1 MPAVWRVLSY
11 GAVTNLLALAPSVY
25 MLEVYGRVVN
35 SRSHM
40 TLAVLTVL
48 IVGVYIWM
56 EVLEWVRESLLQ
68 HLAANLDRTLAPLLF
83 DVLYQGHLNHKRDGS
98 GGGLGDWA
106 SLKTFISSPAMV
118 SLLDVPY
125 ALVVIFILF
134 FIHPWLGIFS
144 LISAALMGLI
154 GYLTQQG
161 TRSHLQ
167 EAHVAS
173 LQAQNQA
180 TQGLRQAQVV
190 QAMGMGRSLY
200 ALWREKQTAFL
211 ISQAKASDNG
221 GLGSAATKF
230 IQTFQSSML
239 LGLGC
244 WLTLNGSLDPSG
256 GMMIMGSILGGRAL
270 MPVTQLIGHWRQV
283 IGARDAYHRL
293 NGLLGPLK
301 PSQANMRLPAPSG
314 AISAQA
320 LVVQAPNTTTAILKN
335 VQFDLPPGQSLAIVG
350 PSGTGKTSLLRT
362 IIGLWPAGT
371 GKVRLDGVD
380 VYTWDKKELGP
391 HIGYLPQNIELFDGT
406 IAENIARFGP
416 PDQKALEMAAQQV
429 GLSEHIQS
437 MALGFDTPVGVSGGY
452 LSGGLRQRI
461 GLARALYGSPRLLV
475 LDEPNAH
482 LDEAG
487 DAALL
492 QALAHAKALGTS
504 VVMVTHRSQILHQ
517 MDQLMILRDG
527 QMQICGPTPD
537 VIEAIKKAM
546 QKPQAGSQP
555 G

>member
-1 MPAVWRVLSY
+1 
-11 GAVTNLLALAPSVY
+11 
-25 MLEVYGRVVN
+25 
-35 SRSHM
+35 
-40 TLAVLTVL
+40 
-48 IVGVYIWM
+48 
-56 EVLEWVRESLLQ
+56 
-68 HLAANLDRTLAPLLF
+68 
-83 DVLYQGHLNHKRDGS
+83 
-98 GGGLGDWA
+98 
-106 SLKTFISSPAMV
+106 
-118 SLLDVPY
+118 
-125 ALVVIFILF
+125 
-134 FIHPWLGIFS
+134 
-144 LISAALMGLI
+144 LI

-161 TRSHLQ
+161 TRDHLQ

>member
-320 LVVQAPNTTTAILKN
+320 LVVQAPNTPTAILKN
-335 VQFDLPPGQSLAIVG
+335 VQFDLPSGQSLAIVG

-416 PDQKALEMAAQQV
+416 PDQKALEMAVQQV

-555 G
+555 V

>member
-35 SRSHM
+35 SRSHL

-48 IVGVYIWM
+48 IVAVYVWM

-98 GGGLGDWA
+98 AAGLGDWA

-125 ALVVIFILF
+125 ALLVIFILF

-161 TRSHLQ
+161 TRDHLQ

-190 QAMGMGRSLY
+190 QAMGMGHSIY
-200 ALWREKQTAFL
+200 ALWREKQSTFL

-256 GMMIMGSILGGRAL
+256 GLMIMGSILGGRAL
-270 MPVTQLIGHWRQV
+270 MPITQLIGHWRQV
-283 IGARDAYHRL
+283 LGARDAYHRL

-320 LVVQAPNTTTAILKN
+320 LVVQAPHSPNAILKN
-335 VQFDLPPGQSLAIVG
+335 VQFELQAGQSLAIVG

-362 IIGLWPAGT
+362 IIGLWPTGS

-406 IAENIARFGP
+406 IAENIARFGT
-416 PDQKALEMAAQQV
+416 PDMKALEMAAQQV

-437 MALGFDTPVGVSGGY
+437 LALGFDTPVGVSGGY
-452 LSGGLRQRI
+452 LSGGFRQRI

-492 QALAHAKALGTS
+492 QALSHAKALGST

-527 QMQICGPTPD
+527 QMQICGPTAD

-546 QKPQAGSQP
+546 QKPQAESQP
-555 G
+555 

>member
-1 MPAVWRVLSY
+1 
-11 GAVTNLLALAPSVY
+11 
-25 MLEVYGRVVN
+25 
-35 SRSHM
+35 
-40 TLAVLTVL
+40 
-48 IVGVYIWM
+48 
-56 EVLEWVRESLLQ
+56 
-68 HLAANLDRTLAPLLF
+68 
-83 DVLYQGHLNHKRDGS
+83 
-98 GGGLGDWA
+98 
-106 SLKTFISSPAMV
+106 
-118 SLLDVPY
+118 
-125 ALVVIFILF
+125 LVVIFILF